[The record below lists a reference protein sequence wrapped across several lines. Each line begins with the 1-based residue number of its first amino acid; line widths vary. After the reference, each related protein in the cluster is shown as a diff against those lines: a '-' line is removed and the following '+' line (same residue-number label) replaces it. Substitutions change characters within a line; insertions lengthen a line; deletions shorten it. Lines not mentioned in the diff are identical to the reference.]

1 MSQPITSYF
10 NPNLP
15 EDFIAQWSLFLGIP
29 ANDGLTRASAQ
40 IISTTHNLNTDIKSS
55 INTLTQ
61 VGDQWQG
68 MNNNM
73 IDSLTTAV
81 QTIGT
86 ISIRHEEMSRDLNKL
101 TAHCEKLENSNQQL
115 LEMFDQSQKL
125 YQDSLT
131 RNQELENSYKS
142 TEQLNQKLFG
152 SLEKLTAGFAM
163 NEQLRQSQT
172 QEFQTSIEQLKN
184 VLRKPFSDLA
194 ENHKTMGENLAGQA
208 TQILSFEQSAI
219 KSALN
224 LSQNQLTTNRE
235 VATLSRSIERITNKI
250 EGSLANYQLATWAIT
265 GVCAMLLI
273 FLIWTSAS
281 HAATISTGNAYINA
295 FGGREYYQASLE
307 IMDDRNRDFNLKRL
321 EECRKSK
328 PVKNSKEAYMEC
340 ELRAK
345 KSS

>member
-15 EDFIAQWSLFLGIP
+15 EDFITQWSLFLGIP
-29 ANDGLTRASAQ
+29 ADDGLSRASAQ
-40 IISTTHNLNTDIKSS
+40 IISTTYNLNTDIRSS
-55 INTLTQ
+55 INTLTKA
-61 VGDQWQG
+61 GDQWQG
-68 MNNNM
+68 LNNNM
-73 IDSLTTAV
+73 VGSLTTAV
-81 QTIGT
+81 QTIGV
-86 ISIRHEEMSRDLNKL
+86 ISTRHEEMSRELIKL

-142 TEQLNQKLFG
+142 TQQLNQKLFD

-208 TQILSFEQSAI
+208 TQISSFEQSAI
-219 KSALN
+219 KSASN
-224 LSQNQLTTNRE
+224 LSQNQSTTNRE
-235 VATLSRSIERITNKI
+235 VATLNRSIEKITNKI

-265 GVCAMLLI
+265 GVCAMLII
-273 FLIWTSAS
+273 FQIWTSAS
-281 HAATISTGNAYINA
+281 HAAMVSTGNAYINA

-328 PVKNSKEAYMEC
+328 GVKNSKEAYMEC